1 MAALKVKVNARQHLE
16 AVRAVHAA
24 CPDASILV
32 DPNQAWS
39 IELLNE
45 LAPELHALGVV
56 LIEQPL
62 PAGAEADLADSR
74 GPVPLAADEAC
85 AHVASL
91 RALSRADR
99 HDNLKL
105 DKTGRLREATAV
117 VRA

>member
-62 PAGAEADLADSR
+62 PAGAGGGLGGYP
-74 GPVPLAADEAC
+74 GPVPPGGAGAWADGALLA
-85 AHVASL
+85 
-91 RALSRADR
+91 RP
-99 HDNLKL
+99 
-105 DKTGRLREATAV
+105 GRGFRYCNIK
-117 VRA
+117 R